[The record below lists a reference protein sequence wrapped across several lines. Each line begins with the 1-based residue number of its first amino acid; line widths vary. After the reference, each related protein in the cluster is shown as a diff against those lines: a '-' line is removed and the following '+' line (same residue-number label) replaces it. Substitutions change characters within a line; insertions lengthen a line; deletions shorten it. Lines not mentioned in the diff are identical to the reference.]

1 MKYIL
6 FIFTFLFSFN
16 SFSINYELSLVDKN
30 LNQFISWFADT
41 TKNTIILDKEIDGS
55 VTIFSRSGVN
65 ATDLHALFSNVLDS
79 QGLSYRIENNIYRVY
94 KSNLNL
100 MPEDIITTFYDFN
113 NISGKQVDNLIPTI
127 KSLITQLIE
136 SRYKKS
142 KDSKLDDDNSLFSV
156 ESLFNGRSILLTS
169 PRFVHTHLQ
178 DVFTRLD
185 TSLPQVLVK
194 VAIVESVDTD
204 LFDFGVQWL
213 GYFGNTTFGN
223 NHQPSLDESLALLI
237 DNVGFDATLSI
248 VDKTDNVHIK
258 SMPQLL
264 ILHGE
269 QGGIN
274 VGQNVPFISGST
286 VTSGTNAGNPYQTIQ
301 RQDVGLIL
309 KVQPFI
315 SNNNIVINIEQEL
328 SSISTD
334 IQASDIVTDKR
345 SLITSLNIKSG
356 ESVVLGGLVSDFK
369 TNTVSGI
376 PLLMDIPFIGPAFT
390 NKTDK
395 TVIRNLSIV
404 LEVVVL

>member
-1 MKYIL
+1 MKYIF